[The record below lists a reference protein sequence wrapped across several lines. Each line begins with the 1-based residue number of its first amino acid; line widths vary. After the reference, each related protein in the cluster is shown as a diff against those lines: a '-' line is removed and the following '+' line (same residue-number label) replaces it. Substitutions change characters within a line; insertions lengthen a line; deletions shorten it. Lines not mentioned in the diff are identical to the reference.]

1 MAATMH
7 PNDFLQR
14 IMALPGVPWVR
25 WRADWSGCDCFGL
38 VVLWHREVLG
48 VELGPVPETD
58 IADGFALAA
67 GWEPCEP
74 DPGVTAWM
82 TWRNGAPTHCGVLVA
97 ADMVLH
103 NDGAPDRP
111 GAARLTRLSAM
122 QRLHQDL
129 RFYRRV
135 VAPC

>member
-1 MAATMH
+1 MATML
-7 PNDFLQR
+7 PDEFLRR

-48 VELGPVPETD
+48 LELGNVPQTD
-58 IADGFALAA
+58 IAAGFAAA
-67 GWEPCEP
+67 IGWESCDPT
-74 DPGVTAWM
+74 PGVTAWM
-82 TWRNGAPTHCGVLVA
+82 AWRQGAPAHCGVLVA

-111 GAARLTRLSAM
+111 GLARLTRLSAM
-122 QRLHQDL
+122 RRMHPDL
-129 RFYRRV
+129 RFYRRA
-135 VAPC
+135 VAAC